1 MFVGGFKAHAIPSSV
16 VVARSRADRCRPASG
31 AGGRSGGKG
40 CRPIGDCLR
49 KQDNKKGG
57 SQEADEAACLMTVA
71 KPCMG
76 GDETGVS
83 SRRQI
88 ECLDRERLV
97 WDKIIND
104 SYKTMMNAL
113 EPDQQTKLREMQRS
127 WIHTRDLTCAFWY
140 DYFQGTM
147 ANPMIAYCNNRETA
161 RRAIFLR
168 IFAADIADRK

>member
-1 MFVGGFKAHAIPSSV
+1 
-16 VVARSRADRCRPASG
+16 
-31 AGGRSGGKG
+31 
-40 CRPIGDCLR
+40 
-49 KQDNKKGG
+49 
-57 SQEADEAACLMTVA
+57 MTVA
-71 KPCMG
+71 KPRMG

-83 SRRQI
+83 SKRQI
-88 ECLDRERLV
+88 ECLDHERLI

-113 EPDQQTKLREMQRS
+113 EPDQQAKLREMQRS